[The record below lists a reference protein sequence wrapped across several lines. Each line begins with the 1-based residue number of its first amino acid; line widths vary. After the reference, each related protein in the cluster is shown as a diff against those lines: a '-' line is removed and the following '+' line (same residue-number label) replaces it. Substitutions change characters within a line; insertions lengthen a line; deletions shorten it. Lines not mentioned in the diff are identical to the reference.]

1 MQDIKMNQGQKG
13 FTLIELMI
21 VVAIIGIL
29 AAVAIPAYQDY
40 VARSQVTEAVNL
52 TAGLKSPSAEYF
64 QNTGSVPTLAQL
76 GATEV
81 GKYVQGM
88 AIAANGTNGWIISA
102 QMASTGVNN
111 NIADLWFAI
120 ATDDGGSTWDCGN
133 VGNAAGTTT
142 IAANYLPT
150 SCK

>member
-1 MQDIKMNQGQKG
+1 MQAIKMNQGQKG

-64 QNTGSVPTLAQL
+64 QNKATVPTLAEL
-76 GATEV
+76 GATTA
-81 GKYVQGM
+81 GKYVASM
-88 AIAANGTNGWIISA
+88 AIAQDSTNAWTISA
-102 QMASTGVNN
+102 TMDTTGVNN
-111 NIADLWFAI
+111 NIAGETFAI
-120 ATDDGGSTWDCGN
+120 STADGGSTWDCGTI
-133 VGNAAGTTT
+133 GAAAATTT
-142 IAANYLPT
+142 LAANYLPT